1 MKKLVMFF
9 IMFVCTNVQAT
20 SEVLFVTEQDSVVI
34 IPAGIYNSKYT
45 KIQNG
50 LAYTQGSVLLKEES
64 FFEQKDFL
72 FREKI
77 ISSKLVFT
85 GTNNKKET
93 SIQYTQWKSLWVW
106 IFVFSALFIGLGGF
120 YFQYSQKSTEK
131 SFSNIIWGIIFSIIT
146 LPTMYYFLLFETPNL
161 YILLLMLFFCW
172 IITLVVSFISIFIV
186 RRYVLKINY
195 YLYVFT
201 LILGSTSVFLFFE
214 SAWFLILVFLLILL
228 GMFIGYALK
237 RIENRSVI

>member
-1 MKKLVMFF
+1 MKNLIILFLLF
-9 IMFVCTNVQAT
+9 TGTSVQA
-20 SEVLFVTEQDSVVI
+20 EILFTTEQDSVVI
-34 IPAGIYNSKYT
+34 IPSGVYNPNYT
-45 KIQNG
+45 KNENG

-93 SIQYTQWKSLWVW
+93 SIQYTQWKSLLAW
-106 IFVFSALFIGLGGF
+106 IFVFSAIFIILGFF

-131 SFSNIIWGIIFSIIT
+131 SFSDIIWGIIFGIIT
-146 LPTMYYFLLFETPNL
+146 LPTLYYFFPGQTPNL
-161 YILLLMLFFCW
+161 YILLLMLFVCW

-201 LILGSTSVFLFFE
+201 LMLGSTSVFLFFE
-214 SAWFLILVFLLILL
+214 SFWFLILVFLVILL
-228 GMFIGYALK
+228 GMFLGYASK
-237 RIENRSVI
+237 RSKNRQTI